1 MSKHIQATS
10 NGLGTIQPEERLS
23 RDAALLAV
31 FHNLGLALKYQLP
44 KTLAAHRVLNA
55 DQIKD
60 LADSLLFAISYLS
73 FEVVS
78 ELGCTNEAV
87 LKVVARLGTPS
98 LPTIRKKDT
107 LHD

>member
-1 MSKHIQATS
+1 MAT
-10 NGLGTIQPEERLS
+10 
-23 RDAALLAV
+23 

-78 ELGCTNEAV
+78 ELGYTNDQV
-87 LKVVARLGTPS
+87 LTVVARLGTPS
-98 LPTIRKKDT
+98 LPTIGKKGT
-107 LHD
+107 PHG